1 MNSRFK
7 AVTPVSITL
16 KENNMIKLLEAVPLS
31 VFLLYIRN
39 IDADIPQNWE
49 APYIVSGLVAIAV
62 TASFLYKKRMLNRIF
77 LGINIYLVSGGVAF
91 ITHQWWLNRIYGD
104 LQASGLLLWI
114 IIAGIVTALFSPKGF
129 IGVDSSDKKSIK
141 KYSYYLL
148 LFSVGAFTISFG
160 FRDNRLLS
168 EIVPFIGLFLI
179 QKSLKEKLI
188 EKNTQSPRSDSG
200 L

>member
-1 MNSRFK
+1 
-7 AVTPVSITL
+7 
-16 KENNMIKLLEAVPLS
+16 MINILEAVPLS

-39 IDADIPQNWE
+39 INADIPQNWDV
-49 APYIVSGLVAIAV
+49 PFIVSGLVAIAV
-62 TASFLYKKRMLNRIF
+62 TASFLYKKRLLNRIF
-77 LGINIYLVSGGVAF
+77 LGINIYLASGGVAF

-114 IIAGIVTALFSPKGF
+114 IITGIVTALFSPKGF
-129 IGVDSSDKKSIK
+129 IGEDSSDKKSIK

-148 LFSVGAFTISFG
+148 LFSVGAFSISFG

-179 QKSLKEKLI
+179 QKSLKEKLV
-188 EKNTQSPRSDSG
+188 EKNTQSPRSNSE